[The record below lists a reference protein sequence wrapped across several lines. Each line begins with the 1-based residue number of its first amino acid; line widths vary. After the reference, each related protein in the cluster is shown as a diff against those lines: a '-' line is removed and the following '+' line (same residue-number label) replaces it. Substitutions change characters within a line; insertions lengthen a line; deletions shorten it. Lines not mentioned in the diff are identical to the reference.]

1 MRDNTR
7 KSYLA
12 AIEHFEVS
20 WCGFF
25 PATANSVAR
34 YLVDKAGGFELNL
47 TKVVVSI
54 RHDLQID

>member
-7 KSYLA
+7 KSYLTT
-12 AIEHFEVS
+12 IEHFEVS
-20 WCGFF
+20 LGGFL

-47 TKVVVSI
+47 TKVMVSI
-54 RHDLQID
+54 RHDLQTD